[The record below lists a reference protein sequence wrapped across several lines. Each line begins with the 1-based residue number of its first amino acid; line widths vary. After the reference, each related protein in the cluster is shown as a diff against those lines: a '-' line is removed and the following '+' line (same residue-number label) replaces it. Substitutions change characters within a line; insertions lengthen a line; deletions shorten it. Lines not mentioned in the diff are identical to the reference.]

1 MKPSSQEPAPD
12 TITLANSNAIHR
24 AAVNLLLRE
33 APSIPVLPPLV
44 LTTTTSPESRALQH
58 QRLQMI
64 IKSALALLEQDSDD
78 FDNKDSDYHGDE
90 DNHQGGG
97 GNHYSSKQ

>member
-1 MKPSSQEPAPD
+1 
-12 TITLANSNAIHR
+12 
-24 AAVNLLLRE
+24 
-33 APSIPVLPPLV
+33 
-44 LTTTTSPESRALQH
+44 
-58 QRLQMI
+58 MI